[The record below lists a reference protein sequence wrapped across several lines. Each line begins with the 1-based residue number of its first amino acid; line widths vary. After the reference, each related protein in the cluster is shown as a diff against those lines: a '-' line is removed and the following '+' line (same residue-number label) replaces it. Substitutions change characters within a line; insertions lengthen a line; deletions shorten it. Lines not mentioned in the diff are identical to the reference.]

1 MEYTVEPF
9 IHIQHTLEEQ
19 LLLKKLY
26 LLDTQPQLQLQ
37 LQLLKPQLLFELR
50 IIGSQ
55 FRR

>member
-26 LLDTQPQLQLQ
+26 LLDTQPQLLI
-37 LQLLKPQLLFELR
+37 ELR
-50 IIGSQ
+50 IIWSQLLIELRIIRSQ